1 MSVSTLL
8 ISCSDR
14 TGIVAALS
22 DFVATHGGN
31 ILDADQHSEPPP
43 PPEVGA
49 AARERSGVAYAAGS
63 SSGSFFMR
71 LAFDRSAFVL
81 TPEETRQA
89 LGHLGKRFDLDW
101 RLYEQAQRPRLALL
115 CSKTPHCVYDLLMRE
130 AMGELAGEVACVVSN
145 HEALRGAA
153 EHFGKPFFHVP
164 VSPESKPQAEQTIRG
179 VLADHGADTVVLA
192 RYMQVLSAEL
202 CAEWA
207 ERAINIHHSFLPA
220 FVGARPYAQAKAKGV
235 KIIGATAHYVT
246 ADLDQGPIIEQDVI
260 RVTHRDAVEDLVRKG
275 RDIERQVLARAVQA
289 HLEHRVLVHGNR
301 TIVFQ

>member
-8 ISCSDR
+8 ISCTDR

-43 PPEVGA
+43 PEAGLGSTRHAPSDA
-49 AARERSGVAYAAGS
+49 ACGGV
-63 SSGSFFMR
+63 FFMR
-71 LAFDRSAFVL
+71 LSFDTSAFVL
-81 TPEETRQA
+81 SPDETRQA

-101 RLYEQAQRPRLALL
+101 RLYDESHRPRLALL
-115 CSKTPHCVYDLLMRE
+115 CSKTAHCVYDLLMRE
-130 AMGELAGEVACVVSN
+130 AMGELAGDIACVVSN
-145 HEALRGAA
+145 HEDLRGAA
-153 EHFGKPFFHVP
+153 EHFDKPFFHVEVTP
-164 VSPESKPQAEQTIRG
+164 DTKPQAERELRK
-179 VLADHGADTVVLA
+179 VVDDHGADTVVLA
-192 RYMQVLSAEL
+192 RYMQVLSPEL
-202 CAEWA
+202 CAAWSG
-207 ERAINIHHSFLPA
+207 RAINIHHSFLPA
-220 FVGARPYAQAKAKGV
+220 FVSARPYAQAKSKGV

-260 RVTHRDAVEDLVRKG
+260 RVTHRDSVQDLVRKG

-301 TIVFQ
+301 TIVFR